1 MEAAPSGAASFFR
14 IRAEQQLRVARA
26 AGRDQIGRVSRR
38 WIPVFCAVVSLLS
51 PRAGAVVIN
60 SEFGTGN
67 TNAPADDPGWANMGL
82 INGASGIYLGSGWV
96 LTAAH
101 VGLGSISFGGISYNP
116 LSNSLVTLT
125 NTTVGRTTN
134 TDLVMFQ
141 LTSQPAGL
149 GSLTL
154 ASTAPTLGAPVT
166 MIGAGRDRGDFTQ
179 WSVNTSVSPWSWAVT
194 NSGGNFAGYQTLETS
209 AMRWGT
215 NTVYAKDFW
224 LDATNGVP
232 DVRSFATRFDAS
244 GLFTDE
250 AQAVL
255 GDSGGAVFGKNGSD
269 WELQGV
275 IFTVAGFSGQP
286 SAVTNAVY
294 GNLTYAAD
302 LSYYAPQIMS
312 LVPEPSTYALLA
324 LSAAAFG
331 LVITRRRR

>member
-1 MEAAPSGAASFFR
+1 M
-14 IRAEQQLRVARA
+14 
-26 AGRDQIGRVSRR
+26 
-38 WIPVFCAVVSLLS
+38 LS
-51 PRAGAVVIN
+51 PRAGAVVIDT
-60 SEFGTGN
+60 EFGTGN

-101 VGLGSISFGGISYNP
+101 VGLGNISFGGISYNP

-134 TDLVMFQ
+134 TDLIMFQ

-154 ASTAPTLGAPVT
+154 ASTAPTLSAPVT
-166 MIGAGRDRGDFTQ
+166 MIGAGRDRGAFTT
-179 WSVNTSVSPWSWAVT
+179 WNVNTNVSPWSWTESST
-194 NSGGNFAGYQTLETS
+194 NVNAAGYKTLESS

-215 NTVYAKDFW
+215 NTVFAKDFW
-224 LDATNGVP
+224 VDATNSVP
-232 DVRSFATRFDAS
+232 DVRSFATRFDDSAVP
-244 GLFTDE
+244 TDE
-250 AQAVL
+250 AQAAL

-286 SAVTNAVY
+286 SPATTAVY

-324 LSAAAFG
+324 LSATAFG
-331 LVITRRRR
+331 LVIIRRRR

>member
-1 MEAAPSGAASFFR
+1 M
-14 IRAEQQLRVARA
+14 
-26 AGRDQIGRVSRR
+26 
-38 WIPVFCAVVSLLS
+38 
-51 PRAGAVVIN
+51 IN
-60 SEFGTGN
+60 SESGTGN
-67 TNAPADDPGWANMGL
+67 TNAPTDDPGWANMGL
-82 INGASGIYLGSGWV
+82 INGASGIYLGAGWV

-101 VGLGSISFGGISYNP
+101 VGLGSISIGGISYNP

-166 MIGAGRDRGDFTQ
+166 MIGAGRDRREALTQ
-179 WSVNTSVSPWSWAVT
+179 WDVDINVTPWSWAVT

-215 NTVYAKDFW
+215 NTVSTDELW
-224 LDATNGVP
+224 VTVQVEATLR
-232 DVRSFATRFDAS
+232 DVRSFATMFDILAGS
-244 GLFTDE
+244 DE
-250 AQAVL
+250 AQAVM
-255 GDSGGAVFGKNGSD
+255 GDSGGAVFFKRGSA
-269 WELQGV
+269 WELGGMV
-275 IFTVAGFSGQP
+275 FTVKGFSGQP
-286 SAVTNAVY
+286 NVAFTPVD
-294 GNLTYAAD
+294 GNETFSAD

-331 LVITRRRR
+331 AVIIRRRR